1 MNNIDYIKMAIED
14 IEEHLTDDIGLKD
27 IADNVNFS
35 EYHFH
40 RLFKSLT
47 GYSLKDYI
55 RKRRLTLAAIDLSNG
70 MSIIEVSN
78 KYLFSSQSSFSV
90 AFKHLHGL
98 TPGVVKRNCEDY
110 QVFGKVVLSDTPV
123 IRPKGLLSE
132 PSIEFVKGMQLY
144 GDSIQV
150 NYDELLSKDNPIDE
164 LWTSKV
170 GLDSNQLTEEKSIYA
185 VYDYDPSDIYKESLS
200 FTYSLCINKKGN
212 KVIISDH
219 LYLMFQVDLSL
230 ISLFDVYDF
239 IDEQ

>member
-78 KYLFSSQSSFSV
+78 KYLFSSQSSF
-90 AFKHLHGL
+90 
-98 TPGVVKRNCEDY
+98 
-110 QVFGKVVLSDTPV
+110 Q
-123 IRPKGLLSE
+123 
-132 PSIEFVKGMQLY
+132 
-144 GDSIQV
+144 
-150 NYDELLSKDNPIDE
+150 
-164 LWTSKV
+164 
-170 GLDSNQLTEEKSIYA
+170 
-185 VYDYDPSDIYKESLS
+185 
-200 FTYSLCINKKGN
+200 
-212 KVIISDH
+212 
-219 LYLMFQVDLSL
+219 
-230 ISLFDVYDF
+230 
-239 IDEQ
+239 

>member
-1 MNNIDYIKMAIED
+1 M
-14 IEEHLTDDIGLKD
+14 
-27 IADNVNFS
+27 
-35 EYHFH
+35 
-40 RLFKSLT
+40 
-47 GYSLKDYI
+47 
-55 RKRRLTLAAIDLSNG
+55 
-70 MSIIEVSN
+70 
-78 KYLFSSQSSFSV
+78 
-90 AFKHLHGL
+90 
-98 TPGVVKRNCEDY
+98 
-110 QVFGKVVLSDTPV
+110 
-123 IRPKGLLSE
+123 LSE

-239 IDEQ
+239 IDEQWIPKSNYILSEQADFEKHYLKDNRRMVNIYIAIEEEHG